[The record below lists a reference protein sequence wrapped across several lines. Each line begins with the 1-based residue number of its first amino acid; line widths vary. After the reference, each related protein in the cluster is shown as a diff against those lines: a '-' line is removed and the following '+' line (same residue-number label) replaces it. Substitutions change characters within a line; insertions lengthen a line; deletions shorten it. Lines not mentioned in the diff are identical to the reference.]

1 MLRAMFGT
9 QLLIHR
15 IYINKS
21 SLYLYDLPFIE
32 TINWYNSRM
41 MKFNDI
47 FVESNENLELNFT
60 VNNYIYGKSYTY
72 FNPDKRINGKWGEGN
87 SQLSFHLQPDIP
99 IYLFIH
105 DPNFFLGTDHP
116 SIFPGYF
123 KKIEVKSIFGINLN
137 NFQTK
142 LQKTEPTIEERYFIS
157 VTEHQLLYRS
167 ERPCEVELTLCFKSS
182 L

>member
-1 MLRAMFGT
+1 
-9 QLLIHR
+9 
-15 IYINKS
+15 
-21 SLYLYDLPFIE
+21 
-32 TINWYNSRM
+32 M

-72 FNPDKRINGKWGEGN
+72 FNPDKRMNGKWGEGN
-87 SQLSFHLQPDIP
+87 SQLAFHLQPDIP

-105 DPNFFLGTDHP
+105 DPNFFLCTDHP

-123 KKIEVKSIFGINLN
+123 KKFKVRIFLEKG
-137 NFQTK
+137 
-142 LQKTEPTIEERYFIS
+142 
-157 VTEHQLLYRS
+157 
-167 ERPCEVELTLCFKSS
+167 LTLKLNCRRQTQ